1 VSKGPQVIQQYLKND
16 ASSLALNETLKGL
29 IAEKEE
35 ANAKRDE
42 RRCQKEE
49 QMLSSVELQK
59 QTLDVQ

>member
-42 RRCQKEE
+42 RRCRKEE
-49 QMLSSVELQK
+49 QLLSSVEL
-59 QTLDVQ
+59 